1 MTSACGHHLKHAE
14 LPSEDLS
21 VDVSRLVGPH
31 VEPFGELSPV
41 SNMAELFRPC
51 SPVWLSPTPVIL
63 PSLVEACTSTGSLV
77 REETCATS
85 VDSITCEK
93 TIEQAIV
100 VPLDTPTVI
109 EGTLL
114 DVVTPIE
121 DFVLVEDTSDDKEVV
136 SQVTVDPIFL
146 ITIEDAPIHSMV
158 EANVGSPQQMED
170 PPIKATSS
178 SFAIA
183 RME

>member
-1 MTSACGHHLKHAE
+1 MANTCGHPKHAE

-21 VDVSRLVGPH
+21 VDVSGLVGPH
-31 VEPFGELSPV
+31 IEPPGELSSV
-41 SNMAELFRPC
+41 SSMAELFGPC
-51 SPVWLSPTPVIL
+51 PPIWRSPTPVII
-63 PSLVEACTSTGSLV
+63 PSLVEASTSTDSLV
-77 REETCATS
+77 REETCAIRA
-85 VDSITCEK
+85 DSTTGEK
-93 TIEQAIV
+93 TIEQDIAA
-100 VPLDTPTVI
+100 PLDASIVI

-114 DVVTPIE
+114 DVVTPVE
-121 DFVLVEDTSDDKEVV
+121 DFVLVEGASDDEEIV